1 MHKIISMKKVNLRK
15 ALDKAR
21 KAAEGLVR
29 DGSTLDAYWEICCGD
44 VLVAEENLRDR
55 DREWENASLAR
66 EFLDIADYL
75 ESYDVM
81 LDRLDA
87 AASRMTDAISDHPS
101 LKLRLLEFR
110 LLVLNRIESMCG
122 HETSL
127 SEYLE
132 SDIGTYRHN
141 IECADNGD
149 FGNIRQTGHLKSD
162 PVEWTSEYESVID
175 EVLKKVSA
183 RLKGHPRGMGFC
195 HAFWYAKAAVLR
207 EDYGIEWR
215 SPAVMN
221 PGTMFD

>member
-1 MHKIISMKKVNLRK
+1 MKKVNLRK

-29 DGSTLDAYWEICCGD
+29 DGSALDAYW
-44 VLVAEENLRDR
+44 
-55 DREWENASLAR
+55 ASLAR

-87 AASRMTDAISDHPS
+87 AASRMADAISDHPS

>member
-1 MHKIISMKKVNLRK
+1 MKKVNLRK

-21 KAAEGLVR
+21 NAAEGLVR
-29 DGSTLDAYWEICCGD
+29 DGSALDAYWEICCGD

-87 AASRMTDAISDHPS
+87 AASRMTDAIYDHPS

-132 SDIGTYRHN
+132 CDIGTYRHN

-195 HAFWYAKAAVLR
+195 HALWCAKAAVLR

>member
-1 MHKIISMKKVNLRK
+1 MIRPGRLPKVWYGT
-15 ALDKAR
+15 
-21 KAAEGLVR
+21 AAHLMRTGRSAAGMSL
-29 DGSTLDAYWEICCGD
+29 WQ
-44 VLVAEENLRDR
+44 R